1 MITITNNQEGKD
13 KNTIKVTKSAYD
25 SFYKR
30 LGYSVVEQKKAK
42 EIVSKTTPEPV
53 TKVEEELDNFT
64 IEDNLENKEEKK
76 TSKRKGISNE

>member
-13 KNTIKVTKSAYD
+13 KNTIKVTKGAYD

-42 EIVSKTTPEPV
+42 ETTAKVAPKPESKKED
-53 TKVEEELDNFT
+53 ELENFT
-64 IEDNLENKEEKK
+64 FESSLEEKK
-76 TSKRKGISNE
+76 TSKRKEISNE